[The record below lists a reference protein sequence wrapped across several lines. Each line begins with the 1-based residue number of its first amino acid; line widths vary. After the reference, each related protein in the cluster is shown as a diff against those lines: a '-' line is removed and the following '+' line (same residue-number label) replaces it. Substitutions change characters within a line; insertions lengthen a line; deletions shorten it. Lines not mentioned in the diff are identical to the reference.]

1 MLKLCYKDYLAG
13 RWLWL
18 GVAVLF
24 ILYIIQPMGQ
34 TILIM
39 AFGTL
44 AVYGLLAVTL
54 IYEDQGRTET
64 LYASL
69 PLKRRT
75 IVRGRYLLS
84 GLILLGG
91 GAVIFGSAA
100 LILASLKAPAYGKA
114 LSPLLSAEGIAGY
127 FLATVFLL
135 SSFLPLYY
143 RFGLGRGNLLYFS
156 GLFAFLLAVAG
167 LERLASGPLHLISPL
182 FTADFLGDPARGF
195 LGLIGSARETLGPF
209 LSFIFVLSL
218 LSLLVLA
225 SIRLSTRF
233 YCRKEL

>member
-1 MLKLCYKDYLAG
+1 MLKLCRKDYLAS

-18 GVAVLF
+18 SVAVLF

-34 TILIM
+34 TIIIM
-39 AFGTL
+39 VLGTL
-44 AVYGLLAVTL
+44 AVYAAMGVTL
-54 IYEDQGRTET
+54 IYEDQNRTEA

-75 IVRGRYLLS
+75 IVRGRYLLV

-100 LILASLKAPAYGKA
+100 LILALLKAPAYGKA

-135 SSFLPLYY
+135 GSFLPLYY

-156 GLFAFLLAVAG
+156 GLLAFLLAVAG

-182 FTADFLGDPARGF
+182 FTADFLGDPARGL
-195 LGLIGSARETLGPF
+195 LGLIGTAREALGPF
-209 LSFIFVLSL
+209 LSFFFVLSL
-218 LSLLVLA
+218 LGLLVSA
-225 SIRLSTRF
+225 SLRLSTRF
-233 YCRKEL
+233 YDRKEL

>member
-18 GVAVLF
+18 TVAVLF

-34 TILIM
+34 TTIIM
-39 AFGTL
+39 TLGVL
-44 AVYGLLAVTL
+44 AVYAALSVSM
-54 IYEDQGRTET
+54 IFEDQGRTET

-75 IVRGRYLLS
+75 IVRGRYLLA
-84 GLILLGG
+84 GLIVVG
-91 GAVIFGSAA
+91 GAAVVFGSAA
-100 LILASLKAPAYGKA
+100 LTLALLKAPAYEKA

-127 FLATVFLL
+127 FLAAVFLL

-156 GLFAFLLAVAG
+156 GLFALLLG
-167 LERLASGPLHLISPL
+167 LGGIERLASGPLHLISPL
-182 FTADFLGDPARGF
+182 FTADFLGDPAGGL
-195 LGLIGSARETLGPF
+195 LGLIGSAGETFGPF
-209 LSFIFVLSL
+209 LSDVFVLSL
-218 LSLLVLA
+218 LSLFILA
-225 SIRLSTRF
+225 SLRLSTRF
-233 YCRKEL
+233 YDRKEL